1 MKVMQSSE
9 IPAFVDE
16 VAATGCDITA
26 VPGVGYI
33 FGDADLPRPVY
44 RKVLP
49 EIRRISEHYGER
61 DHLLEEITDYLISIG
76 RSYPR
81 PARY

>member
-33 FGDADLPRPVY
+33 IGDADLPKEAY
-44 RKVLP
+44 RKVEP
-49 EIRRISEHYGER
+49 ELRRISQHYGER
-61 DHLLEEITDYLISIG
+61 DHLLEEITAYLISIG

-81 PARY
+81 PARH